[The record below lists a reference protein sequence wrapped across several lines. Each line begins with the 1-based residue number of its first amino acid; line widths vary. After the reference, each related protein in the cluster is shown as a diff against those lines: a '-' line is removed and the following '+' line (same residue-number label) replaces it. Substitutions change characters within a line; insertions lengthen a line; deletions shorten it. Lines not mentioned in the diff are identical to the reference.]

1 MTATVAI
8 GFDLGHGE
16 MALTRQAITGR
27 AEPEVI
33 EIHGR
38 RSQVTAIAEV
48 VTLDGAPT
56 VLIGEDAVEAFDVA
70 APEAAVLEIGFK
82 GHPARDP
89 TTQAYVPLL
98 ARAVYQYILDRD
110 VLAVEVYRPG
120 ASRTV
125 LRAHAAGLPNVRVIE
140 ADGRALVATGLATGS
155 VAGLHVYFPDPW
167 PKTRHHKRRLVDAG
181 FVADAAR
188 VLAPGGVLR
197 LATDWEHY
205 AQQMLEVGT
214 ACPDLVN
221 PRADVAGGWAPR
233 CAGRPETLFERKGI
247 AAGRTIYDLEFR
259 RR

>member
-1 MTATVAI
+1 MRSQPRPRRDVVS
-8 GFDLGHGE
+8 F
-16 MALTRQAITGR
+16 
-27 AEPEVI
+27 
-33 EIHGR
+33 GR
-38 RSQVTAIAEV
+38 RDGRRQGQYARAAASDPAVSRYV
-48 VTLDGAPT
+48 VTPDRGERSASLAPGWRFDASAAFGRRAPL
-56 VLIGEDAVEAFDVA
+56 VVEIGSGTG
-70 APEAAVLEIGFK
+70 EAAL
-82 GHPARDP
+82 
-89 TTQAYVPLL
+89 AY
-98 ARAVYQYILDRD
+98 AGQHLDRD